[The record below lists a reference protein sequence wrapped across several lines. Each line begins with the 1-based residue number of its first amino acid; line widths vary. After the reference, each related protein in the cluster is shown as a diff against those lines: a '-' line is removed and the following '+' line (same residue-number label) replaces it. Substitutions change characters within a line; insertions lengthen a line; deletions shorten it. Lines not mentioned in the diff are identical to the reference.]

1 MKGDLHIHTNISD
14 GSYSTKEV
22 LEMALKNGLTHIG
35 ITNHDTVKGLS
46 EAIEMGKELGIKVIP
61 GIEISAYDFKN
72 NRKVHILGYNFDLH
86 GSNIT
91 KLCEPTLEARN
102 ENSKWQMKTLIENGY
117 DIDIK
122 SVEEKCRVSGV
133 LYKQHIMQ
141 ALIEK
146 DYTTSIYSD
155 LYRRLFKNNG
165 ICARDIDYVDAKDAV
180 KAIKDDGGLAVLAH
194 PGQLNSY
201 DLIPELVSNGLDG
214 IEVNHISHTDNDVKK
229 INEFSQIYGLFLTGG
244 TDFHGIYGEEDIKVG
259 EILSP
264 SETLKLL

>member
-14 GSYSTKEV
+14 GSYSTQKV
-22 LEMALKNGLTHIG
+22 LEMAKKNELTHIG

-46 EAIEMGKELGIKVIP
+46 EAIEMGKKLGIKVIP

-86 GSNIT
+86 GTNIT
-91 KLCEPTLEARN
+91 KLCNPTLEARD

-122 SVEEKCRVSGV
+122 SVEEKSKVSGV

-141 ALIEK
+141 ALVEK
-146 DYTTSIYSD
+146 DYTTKIYSD

-180 KAIKDDGGLAVLAH
+180 RAIKDDGGLAVLAH

-214 IEVNHISHTDNDVKK
+214 IEVNHISHSDKDVNK

-244 TDFHGIYGEEDIKVG
+244 TDFHGIYGEEDIEIG
-259 EILSP
+259 QILSP

>member
-14 GSYSTKEV
+14 GSYSAKEV
-22 LEMALKNGLTHIG
+22 LEMAKKNELTHIG

-46 EAIEMGKELGIKVIP
+46 EAVEMGKEFGIKVIP

-72 NRKVHILGYNFDLH
+72 NRKVHILGYNFELK
-86 GSNIT
+86 GANIS
-91 KLCEPTLEARN
+91 KLCNPTLEARN
-102 ENSKWQMKTLIENGY
+102 ENSMWQMRTLIENGY
-117 DIDIK
+117 DIDVK
-122 SVEEKCRVSGV
+122 SVQEKSKVGGV

-155 LYRRLFKNNG
+155 LYKKLFKNNG
-165 ICARDIDYVDAKDAV
+165 ICAHDIEYVDAKDAV
-180 KAIKDDGGLAVLAH
+180 RAIKDDGGLAVLAH

-214 IEVNHISHTDNDVKK
+214 IEVNHISHNDEDVKK
-229 INEFSQIYGLFLTGG
+229 VIEFSQIYGLILTGG
-244 TDFHGIYGEEDIKVG
+244 SDFHGTYGEEDINIG
-259 EILSP
+259 QILSP
-264 SETLKLL
+264 REALNLF